1 MPKYFMGID
10 NGVTVTK
17 AAIYDLEGREIGV
30 YSSKT
35 TTFKP
40 QPGFF
45 ERNLHEVWEA
55 NVQAISTVMKTTGIT
70 ADDILAV
77 AVTGHGNG
85 IYLVDAQGAP
95 IYHGILSTDSRTK
108 DYTNKWLADG
118 TFERVLPK
126 TMQALWPGQPN
137 ALLAW
142 LKDHEPDVFKKIRW
156 VFMCKDYIRY
166 CLTGEAYAEITD
178 MSGTSLLNVRD
189 VAYDRELL
197 QAFGIEDC
205 AELLPPLKYS
215 AEICGYVTKAAAA
228 KTGLKEGTPVAG
240 GLFDIDACAI
250 ATGIT
255 SEDKLCLVAGSW
267 CNNQYIS
274 KTPVVSK
281 ALFMTSIYCMPGYW
295 LVLEGSATSAS
306 NLEWF
311 VTEFFGEER
320 KQSEAQGSS
329 VYDLCNKLVASTSP
343 EDAQVIFI
351 PFLYGTNAG
360 ADVNAKACFLGLTGW
375 HTRAHVLRAVYEG
388 IVFSHK
394 SHIEKLL
401 PFREMPK
408 AARIAG
414 GAARSPVW
422 LQIFADVLQIPIE
435 VTTGTELGT
444 LGAAICAGVAT
455 QQFESFERAAE
466 KMVQVSQTYTPDP
479 EKKALYEKKYAT
491 YRKTIETLNPVWKNF

>member
-1 MPKYFMGID
+1 MGID

-17 AAIYDLEGREIGV
+17 AAIYDLEGKELGV
-30 YSSKT
+30 YSAKT
-35 TTFKP
+35 TTLKP
-40 QPGFF
+40 RPGFF
-45 ERNLHEVWEA
+45 ERDLQEVWEA
-55 NVQAISTVMKTTGIT
+55 NVQAISSLIRATGIS

-77 AVTGHGNG
+77 ATTGHGNG
-85 IYLVDAQGAP
+85 IYLVDAQGVP
-95 IYHGILSTDSRTK
+95 VYHGILSTDSRAK
-108 DYTNKWLADG
+108 DYASKWLADG
-118 TFERVLPK
+118 TYERVLPK

-142 LKDHEPDVFKKIRW
+142 LRDHEPDVFKKIRW

-189 VAYDRELL
+189 VTYDRELL

-228 KTGLKEGTPVAG
+228 KTGLQEGMPVAG

-250 ATGIT
+250 ATGVT

-274 KTPVVSK
+274 KKPIASK
-281 ALFMTSIYCMPGYW
+281 SLFMTSLYCIPGYW

-320 KQSEAQGSS
+320 KQAEEQGKS
-329 VYDLCNKLVASTSP
+329 
-343 EDAQVIFI
+343 
-351 PFLYGTNAG
+351 AG
-360 ADVNAKACFLGLTGW
+360 CRNFARGCPG
-375 HTRAHVLRAVYEG
+375 G
-388 IVFSHK
+388 IHPILIRDK
-394 SHIEKLL
+394 C
-401 PFREMPK
+401 
-408 AARIAG
+408 
-414 GAARSPVW
+414 RS
-422 LQIFADVLQIPIE
+422 Q
-435 VTTGTELGT
+435 
-444 LGAAICAGVAT
+444 
-455 QQFESFERAAE
+455 S
-466 KMVQVSQTYTPDP
+466 
-479 EKKALYEKKYAT
+479 
-491 YRKTIETLNPVWKNF
+491 

>member
-1 MPKYFMGID
+1 MPKYLMGID

-45 ERNLHEVWEA
+45 ERDLREVWEA

-95 IYHGILSTDSRTK
+95 VYHGILSTDSRAK
-108 DYTNKWLADG
+108 EYANKWLADG

-189 VAYDRELL
+189 MTYDRELL
-197 QAFGIEDC
+197 RAFGIEDC
-205 AELLPPLKYS
+205 IELLPPLKYS
-215 AEICGYVTKAAAA
+215 ADICGYITKAAAA
-228 KTGLKEGTPVAG
+228 KTGLKKGTPVAG

-274 KTPVVSK
+274 TKPIASK
-281 ALFMTSIYCMPGYW
+281 LLFMTSLYCIPGYW
-295 LVLEGSATSAS
+295 LILEGSATSAS

-320 KQSEAQGSS
+320 KNAEEHGRSL
-329 VYDLCNKLVASTSP
+329 YDLCNELVASTSP
-343 EDAQVIFI
+343 EI
-351 PFLYGTNAG
+351 G
-360 ADVNAKACFLGLTGW
+360 
-375 HTRAHVLRAVYEG
+375 RAHV
-388 IVFSHK
+388 
-394 SHIEKLL
+394 
-401 PFREMPK
+401 
-408 AARIAG
+408 
-414 GAARSPVW
+414 
-422 LQIFADVLQIPIE
+422 
-435 VTTGTELGT
+435 
-444 LGAAICAGVAT
+444 
-455 QQFESFERAAE
+455 
-466 KMVQVSQTYTPDP
+466 
-479 EKKALYEKKYAT
+479 
-491 YRKTIETLNPVWKNF
+491 